1 VCVTLVCGAVG
12 TILIHTRRKQQVE
25 SAAFNPFLPDYSASE
40 DCMRIIRECAF
51 S

>member
-1 VCVTLVCGAVG
+1 VTLVCGAVD
-12 TILIHTRRKQQVE
+12 TIHTRRKQQVE